1 MQTLI
6 DEVLEQVHGAWRFR
20 WIALAVAW
28 GVCVVGW
35 IVVFAMPDVY
45 QASARVFVDTR
56 PLLSQM
62 TQGLTADTEGET
74 SVQRVRQ
81 ALLSGPQLER
91 VGVETGLFKSDM
103 TAKERQ
109 YAVEAL
115 RKRIQISGSSS
126 GYSGSVYQISYKNRD
141 RDKALRVVD
150 AILKSFVEGS
160 LGGKRADTAQ
170 AQSFLAS
177 QAAEYSGRL
186 KAAEEKLAE
195 FKKRNIAVVPGA
207 RGDYFT
213 RMQAESDAL
222 VRAQAALDAAL
233 NKRAALQRQMRSE
246 QQFQSVGASPAG
258 RAGAVGGAPPGSAT
272 APGGDVATRI
282 REAQAKLDEL
292 LVRFT
297 DRHPE
302 VEGLRQTIDELK
314 ARQAAD
320 LEAARRGDPGAAAR
334 AGLTA
339 SPVFQS
345 IQLQYNQVEVEVAS
359 LQSDVVA
366 RRTAVAELRRM
377 VDSAPEAEAE
387 FAQLNR
393 EYQVARDQHQAV
405 VERLERARVGEGAGA
420 ALKFEVIDPPG
431 ALFDPVEP
439 KRGILIVLVLL
450 LGLAAGGG
458 VAYLM
463 QMLRPVFFSAR
474 ALREATGLPVLGAVS
489 LTWIERYRAEEWRAG
504 LRYAAA
510 VGALAFCSLL
520 ILVAQYRI
528 ARMVRALVA

>member
-1 MQTLI
+1 MQALI

-28 GVCVVGW
+28 GVCAVGW
-35 IVVFAMPDVY
+35 IVVFAMPDVF

-62 TQGLTADTEGET
+62 TSGLTTDTEGET

-81 ALLSGPQLER
+81 ALLSGPQLQR
-91 VGVETGLFKSDM
+91 VGVEAGLFKPEM

-177 QAAEYSGRL
+177 QAADSSARL

-213 RMQAESDAL
+213 RLQAESDAL

-246 QQFQSVGASPAG
+246 QQFLSVGAAGGRGGPA
-258 RAGAVGGAPPGSAT
+258 AAGSAT
-272 APGGDVATRI
+272 APAGDIATRI

-297 DRHPE
+297 DKHPE
-302 VEGLRQTIDELK
+302 VQGLRQTLDELK

-320 LEAARRGDPGAAAR
+320 LDAARRGDPGAAAR

-420 ALKFEVIDPPG
+420 ALKFEVIDPPS

-463 QMLRPVFFSAR
+463 QMLRPVFYSAR
-474 ALREATGLPVLGAVS
+474 ALREATGLPVLGSVS
-489 LTWIERYRAEEWRAG
+489 LTWLERYRAEEWRAG

>member
-1 MQTLI
+1 
-6 DEVLEQVHGAWRFR
+6 
-20 WIALAVAW
+20 
-28 GVCVVGW
+28 
-35 IVVFAMPDVY
+35 
-45 QASARVFVDTR
+45 
-56 PLLSQM
+56 
-62 TQGLTADTEGET
+62 
-74 SVQRVRQ
+74 VQRVRQ
-81 ALLSGPQLER
+81 ALLSAPQLER
-91 VGVETGLFKSDM
+91 VGIETGLFKPGM

-115 RKRIQISGSSS
+115 RKRIQISASSS
-126 GYSGSVYQISYKNRD
+126 GNTSSVYQIAYKNRD
-141 RDKALRVVD
+141 RDKALRVVKE
-150 AILKSFVEGS
+150 ILDSFVEGS
-160 LGGKRADTAQ
+160 LGGKRAGTAQ
-170 AQSFLAS
+170 AQSFLTKQAADYLARL
-177 QAAEYSGRL
+177 QAAEG
-186 KAAEEKLAE
+186 KLAE

-207 RGDYFT
+207 RGDYFA
-213 RMQAESDAL
+213 RLQAESDAL
-222 VRAQAALDAAL
+222 QRAEAALVAAL
-233 NKRAALQRQMRSE
+233 NRRAALQRQMRSE
-246 QQFQSVGASPAG
+246 QQFLSVGAQPGS
-258 RAGAVGGAPPGSAT
+258 RAGEAGGASMAGAT
-272 APGGDVATRI
+272 APAGDVATRI

-297 DRHPE
+297 EKHPE
-302 VEGLRQTIDELK
+302 VVGLRQTLEELR

-320 LEAARRGDPGAAAR
+320 LDAARRGDPGAAAR

-359 LQSDVVA
+359 LQSDVTA

-377 VDSAPEAEAE
+377 LDSAPEAEAE

-393 EYQVARDQHQAV
+393 EYQLARDQHQAV
-405 VERLERARVGEGAGA
+405 VERLERSRVGQGAGA
-420 ALKFEVIDPPG
+420 ALQFEVIDPPN

-474 ALREATGLPVLGAVS
+474 ALRQATGLPVLGAVS
-489 LTWIERYRAEEWRAG
+489 LTWLDRYRAEEWRAG

-510 VGALAFCSLL
+510 VGALGFCSLL
-520 ILVAQYRI
+520 VLVAQYRI